1 MPELPASVRL
11 SLWTTYAWSSGTIA
25 GTNAGT
31 SSGTSSGSRSWL
43 DDVLRRALPD
53 LDHVAGDLDRLTVW
67 HEMGEQALL
76 VALPSPG
83 DLSGMPAASAA
94 AQAIAA
100 EVGECVFVP
109 GVGGMLVP
117 TMSSYGSGSGGS
129 LDLGTR
135 VDWTAYDA
143 DPVPR
148 HRLEALE
155 PSQLER
161 HLREAIAAAT
171 ASLDAVGGQPFGAT
185 AARELADAALGGRW
199 GLPPGLPGRPARVI
213 GLAGTVSQVVDVA
226 LEAGDGALTVTTA
239 AARHTVLLRLRRAA
253 DEALAAA
260 TNAACAVLAGWRPA

>member
-11 SLWTTYAWSSGTIA
+11 SLWTTYAWGSGTHPGAHA
-25 GTNAGT
+25 GTN
-31 SSGTSSGSRSWL
+31 GSWRSWL
-43 DDVLRRALPD
+43 EEVLRRALPD
-53 LDHVAGDLDRLTVW
+53 IDHVSGDLDRLTLW
-67 HEMGEQALL
+67 HELGEQALL

-83 DLSGMPAASAA
+83 DLSGMPGAPAP

-117 TMSSYGSGSGGS
+117 SMSSYGSGSGGS

-161 HLREAIAAAT
+161 HLREAIATAT
-171 ASLDAVGGQPFGAT
+171 ASLDAMGGQPFSAP

-199 GLPPGLPGRPARVI
+199 GLPPDLPARAARVI

-226 LEAGDGALTVTTA
+226 LEAGDGALTASTA

-260 TNAACAVLAGWRPA
+260 TNAACAALAGWRPA